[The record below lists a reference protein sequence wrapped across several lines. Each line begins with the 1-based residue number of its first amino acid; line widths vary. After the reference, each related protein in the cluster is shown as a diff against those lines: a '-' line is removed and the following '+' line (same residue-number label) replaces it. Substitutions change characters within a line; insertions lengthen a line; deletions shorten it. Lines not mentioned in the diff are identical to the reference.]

1 VEVLEHPII
10 FYMFGLPIRDTVV
23 MTWILMVIIILLVL
37 IIRKRFT
44 SLLDTLLEFI
54 TGLIGDILNED
65 NLNPYLP
72 VLGSLMIFILLA
84 NILSVVPF
92 LKSPTSDINTTIALS
107 LVVFFAVHYYGVRK
121 KGLWGY
127 LKTISNPIFLLPL
140 EIISQ
145 ASRTLAL
152 TLRLFGNVMSG
163 DLIVAIIF
171 SIIPLILPIPLV
183 ALSLLTGV
191 LQAYILTTLA
201 ALYISSAV
209 EVNLED
215 EKVKKA
221 KLKNNLFHRKE
232 KINE

>member
-1 VEVLEHPII
+1 MEVLEHPII